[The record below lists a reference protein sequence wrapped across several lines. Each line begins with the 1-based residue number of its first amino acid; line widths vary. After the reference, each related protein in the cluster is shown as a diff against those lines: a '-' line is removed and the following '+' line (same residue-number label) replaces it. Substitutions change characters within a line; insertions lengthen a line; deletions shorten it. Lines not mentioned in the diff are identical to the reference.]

1 MGSSCTASNDDYD
14 SAGGN
19 LGGGDSA
26 TADCQC
32 TGCPSIVRATVVD
45 QGDCSYSVS
54 YTATKKGTYNFFSSL
69 VTAGGIHAT
78 FYTADT
84 PANFNNAPQTYAG
97 NNFHSVR
104 AEETIDFSYAPND
117 GLTGDTNVEFQ
128 TRWEGFVR
136 PSRAAEYTFYVDIG
150 DDQDAVEL
158 SIDNT
163 KIIDQWSA
171 ATGKGT
177 GSGPYELSGTFGF
190 GIVNH
195 LYDLRLHYHRSVGA
209 SAAQTSLKWQSTG
222 TAIANDDV
230 AKGVVR
236 SSRLF
241 YRSDVRDNCKLWSAA
256 ESRCQGNYL
265 QFTPP
270 GATQLTYGKQD
281 TTSGSNK
288 GGTVSETLLVHSATT
303 CSATS
308 VATGPTLSLTTSGTA
323 NTFTIT
329 ARDAY
334 NNQRTVNTDMTF
346 TVDLHGSG
354 GLPVY
359 QGSVSTMSGNV
370 GTYEGF
376 YTVTAAK
383 NYELFVKYGNDN
395 VKSSPFTLVNR
406 PVTTSG
412 TKSTVTGTGLTA
424 AAVNAKS
431 AFTVQARDQYAN
443 ARTKGEASGDEFVV
457 RVVRSSAGSLPE
469 LGATGNGANR
479 AMETIHA
486 TMGTATDDGKHA
498 GYYNIPSTGTGNT
511 WFHASYAAVAGLEAT
526 YYDSSVMNTETAV
539 LAAHLKHSWVD
550 ETVTSGALPTDG
562 SFTAPLRIR
571 WRAFFKPASTAAYT
585 FKAAL
590 TKATAQNLRMWV
602 DNQLIIDKWG
612 AAVDAGT
619 DAFTVTSSVTNSL
632 TASKLYDFCVDLK
645 SNDASATSVTI
656 TKDEGTGYSNIAA
669 SELLQVEDLSGSPF
683 QVTVSS

>member
-1 MGSSCTASNDDYD
+1 MG
-14 SAGGN
+14 
-19 LGGGDSA
+19 
-26 TADCQC
+26 
-32 TGCPSIVRATVVD
+32 
-45 QGDCSYSVS
+45 
-54 YTATKKGTYNFFSSL
+54 
-69 VTAGGIHAT
+69 
-78 FYTADT
+78 
-84 PANFNNAPQTYAG
+84 
-97 NNFHSVR
+97 
-104 AEETIDFSYAPND
+104 
-117 GLTGDTNVEFQ
+117 
-128 TRWEGFVR
+128 
-136 PSRAAEYTFYVDIG
+136 G

-256 ESRCQGNYL
+256 ENRCQGNYL

-359 QGSVSTMSGNV
+359 QGSVSTMAGNV
-370 GTYEGF
+370 GTYKGS

-406 PVTTSG
+406 PVDTSG

-424 AAVNAKS
+424 AAVGAKS

-443 ARTKGEASGDEFVV
+443 ARTKGASDVFVV
-457 RVVRSSAGSLPE
+457 RVVRSSAGNLPE
-469 LGATGNGANR
+469 LGSNGIGNNR
-479 AMETIHA
+479 AMETLRG
-486 TMGTATDDGKHA
+486 TLGTATDDGKHA
-498 GYYNIPSTGTGNT
+498 GYYQVPSTGTG
-511 WFHASYAAVAGLEAT
+511 ASYFHTSLALNGAGDMAGLKAT
-526 YYDSSVMNTETAV
+526 YYTASATTPPTTIG
-539 LAAHLKHSWVD
+539 AAEKKGSWYSA
-550 ETVTSGALPTDG
+550 VTSGNMPKSIGTDAG
-562 SFTAPLRIR
+562 QITSGDVHRIR
-571 WRAFFKPASTAAYT
+571 GRGFYKASTTGVHT
-585 FKAAL
+585 FKATLNDGSSRARLWIDNQMVIDQWSSLSTIALAATGPSSAL
-590 TKATAQNLRMWV
+590 TS
-602 DNQLIIDKWG
+602 G
-612 AAVDAGT
+612 
-619 DAFTVTSSVTNSL
+619 SY
-632 TASKLYDFCVDLK
+632 YDFCVDLF
-645 SNDASATSVTI
+645 ATADGHNANV
-656 TKDEGTGYSNIAA
+656 KVDKPTGGAGFVDIADD
-669 SELLQVEDLSGSPF
+669 DLWNVVDVSGSPF

>member
-1 MGSSCTASNDDYD
+1 
-14 SAGGN
+14 
-19 LGGGDSA
+19 
-26 TADCQC
+26 
-32 TGCPSIVRATVVD
+32 
-45 QGDCSYSVS
+45 
-54 YTATKKGTYNFFSSL
+54 
-69 VTAGGIHAT
+69 
-78 FYTADT
+78 
-84 PANFNNAPQTYAG
+84 
-97 NNFHSVR
+97 
-104 AEETIDFSYAPND
+104 
-117 GLTGDTNVEFQ
+117 
-128 TRWEGFVR
+128 
-136 PSRAAEYTFYVDIG
+136 
-150 DDQDAVEL
+150 
-158 SIDNT
+158 
-163 KIIDQWSA
+163 
-171 ATGKGT
+171 
-177 GSGPYELSGTFGF
+177 
-190 GIVNH
+190 
-195 LYDLRLHYHRSVGA
+195 
-209 SAAQTSLKWQSTG
+209 
-222 TAIANDDV
+222 
-230 AKGVVR
+230 
-236 SSRLF
+236 
-241 YRSDVRDNCKLWSAA
+241 
-256 ESRCQGNYL
+256 
-265 QFTPP
+265 
-270 GATQLTYGKQD
+270 
-281 TTSGSNK
+281 
-288 GGTVSETLLVHSATT
+288 
-303 CSATS
+303 
-308 VATGPTLSLTTSGTA
+308 
-323 NTFTIT
+323 
-329 ARDAY
+329 
-334 NNQRTVNTDMTF
+334 
-346 TVDLHGSG
+346 
-354 GLPVY
+354 
-359 QGSVSTMSGNV
+359 MSGNV

-656 TKDEGTGYSNIAA
+656 TKDDGTGYSNIAA

>member
-1 MGSSCTASNDDYD
+1 MG
-14 SAGGN
+14 
-19 LGGGDSA
+19 
-26 TADCQC
+26 
-32 TGCPSIVRATVVD
+32 
-45 QGDCSYSVS
+45 
-54 YTATKKGTYNFFSSL
+54 
-69 VTAGGIHAT
+69 
-78 FYTADT
+78 
-84 PANFNNAPQTYAG
+84 
-97 NNFHSVR
+97 
-104 AEETIDFSYAPND
+104 
-117 GLTGDTNVEFQ
+117 
-128 TRWEGFVR
+128 
-136 PSRAAEYTFYVDIG
+136 
-150 DDQDAVEL
+150 
-158 SIDNT
+158 
-163 KIIDQWSA
+163 DQWSA
-171 ATGKGT
+171 DINKGT

-195 LYDLRLHYHRSVGA
+195 LYDLRLHYHRSVPG

-256 ESRCQGNYL
+256 ENRCQGNYL

-281 TTSGSNK
+281 TTSGTNK
-288 GGTVSETLLVHSATT
+288 GGTVSETLLVHPATT

-308 VATGPTLSLTTSGTA
+308 VATGATLSLTTSGTA

-370 GTYEGF
+370 GTYKGS

-406 PVTTSG
+406 PVDTSG

-443 ARTKGEASGDEFVV
+443 ARTKGESAGDQFVV

-469 LGATGNGANR
+469 LGSNGNGADR
-479 AMETIHA
+479 AMETVHA
-486 TMGTATDDGKHA
+486 TMGTATGDGKHA

-511 WFHASYAAVAGLEAT
+511 WFHASYAAVEGLEAT
-526 YYDSSVMNTETAV
+526 YYSGITINSETAV
-539 LAAHLKHSWVD
+539 TSSHLKTSWVAD
-550 ETVTSGALPTDG
+550 FSTSGVLPTDG
-562 SFTAPLRIR
+562 TFTGTTRIR
-571 WRAFFKPASTAAYT
+571 WRAFFKPGSTSAYT
-585 FKAAL
+585 FQVVL
-590 TKATAQNLRMWV
+590 TKATAQNLRLWV
-602 DNQLIIDKWG
+602 DNQLLIDIWG
-612 AAVDAGT
+612 AAAHASD
-619 DAFTVTSSVTNSL
+619 DDHPRTSNER
-632 TASKLYDFCVDLK
+632 C
-645 SNDASATSVTI
+645 
-656 TKDEGTGYSNIAA
+656 
-669 SELLQVEDLSGSPF
+669 
-683 QVTVSS
+683 

>member
-1 MGSSCTASNDDYD
+1 
-14 SAGGN
+14 
-19 LGGGDSA
+19 
-26 TADCQC
+26 
-32 TGCPSIVRATVVD
+32 
-45 QGDCSYSVS
+45 
-54 YTATKKGTYNFFSSL
+54 
-69 VTAGGIHAT
+69 
-78 FYTADT
+78 
-84 PANFNNAPQTYAG
+84 
-97 NNFHSVR
+97 
-104 AEETIDFSYAPND
+104 
-117 GLTGDTNVEFQ
+117 
-128 TRWEGFVR
+128 
-136 PSRAAEYTFYVDIG
+136 
-150 DDQDAVEL
+150 
-158 SIDNT
+158 
-163 KIIDQWSA
+163 
-171 ATGKGT
+171 
-177 GSGPYELSGTFGF
+177 
-190 GIVNH
+190 
-195 LYDLRLHYHRSVGA
+195 
-209 SAAQTSLKWQSTG
+209 
-222 TAIANDDV
+222 
-230 AKGVVR
+230 
-236 SSRLF
+236 
-241 YRSDVRDNCKLWSAA
+241 
-256 ESRCQGNYL
+256 
-265 QFTPP
+265 
-270 GATQLTYGKQD
+270 
-281 TTSGSNK
+281 
-288 GGTVSETLLVHSATT
+288 
-303 CSATS
+303 
-308 VATGPTLSLTTSGTA
+308 LTTSGTA

-443 ARTKGEASGDEFVV
+443 ARTKGEVSGDEFVV

-469 LGATGNGANR
+469 LGSNGNGANR

-526 YYDSSVMNTETAV
+526 YYDVDGMSSEEAV
-539 LAAHLKHSWVD
+539 VAADLKHSWVD
-550 ETVTSGALPTDG
+550 ENVVSGVLPTDG

-571 WRAFFKPASTAAYT
+571 WRAFFKPGSTAAYT
-585 FKAAL
+585 FKATVA
-590 TKATAQNLRMWV
+590 KATGQNLRMWV
-602 DNQLIIDKWG
+602 DNQMIIDQWG
-612 AAVDAGT
+612 AFLDAGT
-619 DAFTVTSSVTNSL
+619 DAFTVTSTVTNSL
-632 TASKLYDFCVDLK
+632 TANKLYDFCVDLK
-645 SNDASATSVTI
+645 SNDATAPGRSVTI
-656 TKDEGTGYSNIAA
+656 TKSSGGAYSNIAA
-669 SELLQVEDLSGSPF
+669 SELLQVEDVSGSPF